1 MSYTANIRF
10 RFPSGDYHVFPLRD
24 ASLYGALHELGA
36 VQVEIELDQGAGEK
50 EYLSVPF
57 RVLVELMLLRNVVK
71 YPPKGGD

>member
-1 MSYTANIRF
+1 MIANLRLRFPNGDSYT
-10 RFPSGDYHVFPLRD
+10 FPLRD

-36 VQVEIELDQGAGEK
+36 AQVELELDQGTGDR

-71 YPPKGGD
+71 YPPKGGE